1 MRHQTAEMENAYITG
16 TYGTK
21 MQDWKMQEDRR
32 IAAITTM
39 DYWSA
44 SRDAGQVQADLS
56 QWICCNPRLRSS
68 VRGWHLQELSSG
80 RRVYVKTLLYETEY

>member
-1 MRHQTAEMENAYITG
+1 VGTLKLQALNMRDWKMRHQTAEMENAYITG

-39 DYWSA
+39 DY
-44 SRDAGQVQADLS
+44 
-56 QWICCNPRLRSS
+56 
-68 VRGWHLQELSSG
+68 
-80 RRVYVKTLLYETEY
+80 